1 MRVVN
6 MYETLTFTGGVH
18 KSEEIKELIEDL
30 GGFILQE
37 SIQQMELVLNLAVPL
52 EDVDKIEKKSS
63 ELLGKISVAPMAG
76 SEIAIV
82 SPTLAR
88 HHLPHAA
95 CDISEY
101 LREFGAKDNMIGL
114 ARGDGKG
121 TSGITEEEK
130 SLIEEHDIAVFALGS
145 FENCIKEKAFLYD
158 DIDIPV
164 IVTGSPYMDSDALPG
179 ADAYVGGLGR
189 IPRRLRRGP
198 DIRALDT
205 LVETIESI
213 LNDKK
218 REMALDAPL
227 VPSIVVKNAIE
238 NQVREIKDVISPTPV
253 TSQLDGVR
261 VKIIYDTYADV
272 IANVNIDGKKLSE
285 LAEIKKSFMY
295 DYILVKINSESSL
308 VEDSNY
314 IFFFLAYSS
323 HSEEIN
329 SIH

>member
-1 MRVVN
+1 
-6 MYETLTFTGGVH
+6 MYESLTFTGGVH

-37 SIQQMELVLNLAVPL
+37 SIQQMELVLNIAIPI
-52 EDVDKIEKKSS
+52 EDVDKIEDKSR
-63 ELLGKISVAPMAG
+63 ELLAKLSVAPMAG

-95 CDISEY
+95 CDMSEY

-130 SLIEEHDIAVFALGS
+130 RLIEEHDIAVFALGS

-164 IVTGSPYMDSDALPG
+164 IVTGAPDISVDELPG

-198 DIRALDT
+198 DIRALDK
-205 LVETIESI
+205 LVETIEQI
-213 LNDKK
+213 LSDRK

-238 NQVREIKDVISPTPV
+238 NQVSEIKDVISPTPV

-261 VKIIYDTYADV
+261 VKLNYDKYADV
-272 IANVNIDGKKLSE
+272 IADVVIDGKKLSE

-295 DYILVKINSESSL
+295 DYILVKIHNESSL
-308 VEDSNY
+308 VEDS
-314 IFFFLAYSS
+314 S
-323 HSEEIN
+323 
-329 SIH
+329 

>member
-1 MRVVN
+1 
-6 MYETLTFTGGVH
+6 MYESLTFTGGVH

-37 SIQQMELVLNLAVPL
+37 SIQQMELVLNIAIPI
-52 EDVDKIEKKSS
+52 EDVDKIEDKSR
-63 ELLGKISVAPMAG
+63 ELLAKLSVAPMAG

-130 SLIEEHDIAVFALGS
+130 RLIEEHDIAVFALGS

-164 IVTGSPYMDSDALPG
+164 IVTGAPDISVDELPG

-198 DIRALDT
+198 DIRALDK
-205 LVETIESI
+205 LVETIEQI
-213 LNDKK
+213 LSDRK

-227 VPSIVVKNAIE
+227 VPAIVVKNAIE
-238 NQVREIKDVISPTPV
+238 NQVSEIKDVISPTPV

-261 VKIIYDTYADV
+261 VKLNYDKYADL
-272 IANVNIDGKKLSE
+272 IADVVIDGKKLSE

-308 VEDSNY
+308 VEDSN
-314 IFFFLAYSS
+314 
-323 HSEEIN
+323 
-329 SIH
+329 

>member
-1 MRVVN
+1 

-18 KSEEIKELIEDL
+18 KSEEFKELVEDL
-30 GGFILQE
+30 GGFILQDN
-37 SIQQMELVLNLAVPL
+37 ILQMELVLSIAVPL
-52 EDVDKIEKKSS
+52 EDVDKIERKAD
-63 ELLGKISVAPMAG
+63 ELLAKISVAPMAG

-101 LREFGAKDNMIGL
+101 LREYGAKDNMVGL

-130 SLIEEHDIAVFALGS
+130 RLIEEHDIAIFALGS
-145 FENCIKEKAFLYD
+145 FENCIKEKSFLYD
-158 DIDIPV
+158 DINIPV
-164 IVTGSPYMDSDALPG
+164 IVTGAPDIPVDELPG

-198 DIRALDT
+198 DIRALDK
-205 LVETIESI
+205 LVETVEKI
-213 LNDKK
+213 LTDKK
-218 REMALDAPL
+218 HEMILDPPL

-238 NQVREIKDVISPTPV
+238 NQVREVKDIFSPYPV

-261 VKIIYDTYADV
+261 VKLNYDEYADV
-272 IANVNIDGKKLSE
+272 IANVVVDGKKLSE
-285 LAEIKKSFMY
+285 IAEIKKSFMY

-308 VEDSNY
+308 VEDSN
-314 IFFFLAYSS
+314 
-323 HSEEIN
+323 
-329 SIH
+329 

>member
-1 MRVVN
+1 
-6 MYETLTFTGGVH
+6 MYESLIFTGGVH

-37 SIQQMELVLNLAVPL
+37 SIQQMELVLNLAVPI
-52 EDVDKIEKKSS
+52 EDVDKIEEKSH
-63 ELLGKISVAPMAG
+63 ELLAKLAVAPMAG
-76 SEIAIV
+76 SEIAII

-121 TSGITEEEK
+121 TSGITENEK
-130 SLIEEHDIAVFALGS
+130 SLIEEHDVAVFVLGS
-145 FENCIKEKAFLYD
+145 FENCIKEKSFLYD

-164 IVTGSPYMDSDALPG
+164 VVTGAPDIPVEELPG

-198 DIRALDT
+198 DVRALDK
-205 LVETIESI
+205 LVETIEQV
-213 LNDKK
+213 LGDKK
-218 REMALDAPL
+218 REMTLDAPL
-227 VPSIVVKNAIE
+227 VPAIVVKNAIE
-238 NQVREIKDVISPTPV
+238 NQVDEIKDVISPTPV

-261 VKIIYDTYADV
+261 VKLNYDKYADL
-272 IANVNIDGKKLSE
+272 IANVVIDGKKLSE
-285 LAEIKKSFMY
+285 IAEIKKSFMY

-308 VEDSNY
+308 VEDSN
-314 IFFFLAYSS
+314 
-323 HSEEIN
+323 
-329 SIH
+329 

>member
-1 MRVVN
+1 MHFLRVVN
-6 MYETLTFTGGVH
+6 MYETLTFNGGVH

-37 SIQQMELVLNLAVPL
+37 SIQQMELVLNIAVPM
-52 EDVDKIEKKSS
+52 EDVDKIEAKSK
-63 ELLGKISVAPMAG
+63 ELLGKLSVAPMAG

-101 LREFGAKDNMIGL
+101 LREYGAKDNMIGL

-121 TSGITEEEK
+121 TSGITEEER

-158 DIDIPV
+158 NIDIPV
-164 IVTGSPYMDSDALPG
+164 IVTGAPYMDVEDLPG

-198 DIRALDT
+198 DIRALDN
-205 LVETIESI
+205 LVVTIEKI

-218 REMALDAPL
+218 REMVLDAPL
-227 VPSIVVKNAIE
+227 VPPIVVKNAIE
-238 NQVREIKDVISPTPV
+238 NQVKEIKNVISPAPV

-261 VKIIYDTYADV
+261 VKLNYDEYADK
-272 IANVNIDGKKLSE
+272 IADVDIDGKKLSE

-308 VEDSNY
+308 IEN
-314 IFFFLAYSS
+314 L
-323 HSEEIN
+323 N
-329 SIH
+329 

>member
-1 MRVVN
+1 
-6 MYETLTFTGGVH
+6 MYESLTFTGGVH

-37 SIQQMELVLNLAVPL
+37 SIQQMELVLNIAIPI
-52 EDVDKIEKKSS
+52 EDVDKIEDKSR
-63 ELLGKISVAPMAG
+63 ELLAKLSVAPMAG

-130 SLIEEHDIAVFALGS
+130 RLIEEHDIAVFALGS

-164 IVTGSPYMDSDALPG
+164 IVTGAPDISVDELPG

-198 DIRALDT
+198 DIRALDK
-205 LVETIESI
+205 LVETIEQI
-213 LNDKK
+213 LSDRK

-238 NQVREIKDVISPTPV
+238 NQVSEIKDVISPTPV

-261 VKIIYDTYADV
+261 VKLNYEKYADV
-272 IANVNIDGKKLSE
+272 IADVVIDGKKLSE

-295 DYILVKINSESSL
+295 DYILVKIHNESSL
-308 VEDSNY
+308 VGDSN
-314 IFFFLAYSS
+314 
-323 HSEEIN
+323 
-329 SIH
+329 

>member
-1 MRVVN
+1 

-18 KSEEIKELIEDL
+18 RSEEIRELIEDL
-30 GGFILQE
+30 GGFILQD
-37 SIQQMELVLNLAVPL
+37 SIQQMELVLNIAVPL
-52 EDVDKIEKKSS
+52 EDVDKVEKKAD
-63 ELLGKISVAPMAG
+63 ELLGKISIAPMAG

-101 LREFGAKDNMIGL
+101 LREYGAKDNMIGL

-130 SLIEEHDIAVFALGS
+130 SLIEEHDIAIFALGS

-164 IVTGSPYMDSDALPG
+164 IVTGAPEIPIEELPG
-179 ADAYVGGLGR
+179 ADAYVGDLGR

-198 DIRALDT
+198 DIRALDK
-205 LVETIESI
+205 LVETTEAI
-213 LNDKK
+213 LNDRK

-227 VPSIVVKNAIE
+227 VPAIVVKNAIE
-238 NQVREIKDVISPTPV
+238 NQIREIKDVISPAPV

-261 VKIIYDTYADV
+261 VKLNYYEYADAISNVV
-272 IANVNIDGKKLSE
+272 INGKKLSE

-308 VEDSNY
+308 VENSN
-314 IFFFLAYSS
+314 
-323 HSEEIN
+323 
-329 SIH
+329 

>member
-1 MRVVN
+1 

-30 GGFILQE
+30 GGFILLD
-37 SIQQMELVLNLAVPL
+37 SIQQMELVLNMAVPI
-52 EDVDKIEKKSS
+52 EDVDKIEEKSES
-63 ELLGKISVAPMAG
+63 LLAKLSVAPMAG

-121 TSGITEEEK
+121 TAGITEHEK
-130 SLIEEHDIAVFALGS
+130 KLIEEHDIVIFALGS

-164 IVTGSPYMDSDALPG
+164 VVTGAPDIPVEELPG

-198 DIRALDT
+198 DIRALDK
-205 LVETIESI
+205 LVETIEQI
-213 LNDKK
+213 LKDRK
-218 REMALDAPL
+218 REMALDPPL

-238 NQVREIKDVISPTPV
+238 NQVKEIEQAVSPTPV

-261 VKIIYDTYADV
+261 VKLDYDKYADT
-272 IANVNIDGKKLSE
+272 IADVVIDGKKLSE
-285 LAEIKKSFMY
+285 IAEIKKSFMY

-308 VEDSNY
+308 VEDSN
-314 IFFFLAYSS
+314 
-323 HSEEIN
+323 
-329 SIH
+329 

>member
-1 MRVVN
+1 

-30 GGFILQE
+30 GGFILQD
-37 SIQQMELVLNLAVPL
+37 SILQMELVLNMAVPL
-52 EDVDKIEKKSS
+52 EDVDKVEKKAE
-63 ELLGKISVAPMAG
+63 ELLGKISIAPMAG

-130 SLIEEHDIAVFALGS
+130 SLIEEHDVAIFALGS

-164 IVTGSPYMDSDALPG
+164 IVTGAPDIPIEELPG
-179 ADAYVGGLGR
+179 ADAYVGDLGR

-198 DIRALDT
+198 DVRALDR
-205 LVETIESI
+205 LVETVERI

-227 VPSIVVKNAIE
+227 VPAIVVKNAIE
-238 NQVREIKDVISPTPV
+238 NQVKEIKDVISPTPV

-261 VKIIYDTYADV
+261 VKLNYDNYADV
-272 IANVNIDGKKLSE
+272 IANVVIDGRKLSE

-295 DYILVKINSESSL
+295 DYILVKIHSESSL
-308 VEDSNY
+308 VEDSN
-314 IFFFLAYSS
+314 
-323 HSEEIN
+323 
-329 SIH
+329 

>member
-1 MRVVN
+1 

-18 KSEEIKELIEDL
+18 RSDEVRELIEDL
-30 GGFILQE
+30 GGFILQD
-37 SIQQMELVLNLAVPL
+37 SVQQMELVLNIAVPL
-52 EDVDKIEKKSS
+52 EDVGKVEEKAK
-63 ELLGKISVAPMAG
+63 ELLGKISIAPMAG

-101 LREFGAKDNMIGL
+101 LREYGAKDNMIGL

-130 SLIEEHDIAVFALGS
+130 SLIEEHDVAIFALGS

-164 IVTGSPYMDSDALPG
+164 IVTGAPEIPIEELPG
-179 ADAYVGGLGR
+179 ADAYVGDLGR

-198 DIRALDT
+198 DIRALDK
-205 LVETIESI
+205 LVETTEQI
-213 LNDKK
+213 LNNRKK
-218 REMALDAPL
+218 EMALDPPL
-227 VPSIVVKNAIE
+227 VPAIVVKNAIE
-238 NQVREIKDVISPTPV
+238 NQIREIKDVISPAPV

-261 VKIIYDTYADV
+261 VKLNYDKYAED
-272 IANVNIDGKKLSE
+272 IGNVVIDGKKLSE

-295 DYILVKINSESSL
+295 DYILVKINTESSL
-308 VEDSNY
+308 VEDSN
-314 IFFFLAYSS
+314 
-323 HSEEIN
+323 
-329 SIH
+329 

>member
-1 MRVVN
+1 
-6 MYETLTFTGGVH
+6 MYESLIFTGGVH

-37 SIQQMELVLNLAVPL
+37 SIQQMELVLNLAVPI
-52 EDVDKIEKKSS
+52 EDVNKIEEKSH
-63 ELLGKISVAPMAG
+63 ELLAKLAVAPMAG
-76 SEIAIV
+76 SEIAII

-121 TSGITEEEK
+121 TSGITENEK
-130 SLIEEHDIAVFALGS
+130 SLIEEHDIAVFVLGS
-145 FENCIKEKAFLYD
+145 FENCIKEKSFLYD

-164 IVTGSPYMDSDALPG
+164 IVTGAPDIPVEELPG

-198 DIRALDT
+198 DVRALDK
-205 LVETIESI
+205 LVETIEQI
-213 LNDKK
+213 LGDKK
-218 REMALDAPL
+218 REMTLDAPL

-238 NQVREIKDVISPTPV
+238 NQVDEIKDVISPTPV

-261 VKIIYDTYADV
+261 VKLNYDKYADL
-272 IANVNIDGKKLSE
+272 IANVVIDGKKLSE
-285 LAEIKKSFMY
+285 IAEIKKSFMY

-308 VEDSNY
+308 VENSN
-314 IFFFLAYSS
+314 
-323 HSEEIN
+323 
-329 SIH
+329 

>member
-1 MRVVN
+1 MHFLRVGK
-6 MYETLTFTGGVH
+6 MYESLIFTGGGH

-37 SIQQMELVLNLAVPL
+37 SIQQMELVLNLAVPI
-52 EDVDKIEKKSS
+52 EDVDKIEEKSG
-63 ELLGKISVAPMAG
+63 ELLGKLAVAPMAG
-76 SEIAIV
+76 SEIAII

-164 IVTGSPYMDSDALPG
+164 IVTGAPEIPVEELPG

-198 DIRALDT
+198 DIRALEK
-205 LVETIESI
+205 LVETIEQI
-213 LNDKK
+213 LSDKK

-227 VPSIVVKNAIE
+227 VPAIVVKNAIE
-238 NQVREIKDVISPTPV
+238 NQVDEIKDVISPTPV

-261 VKIIYDTYADV
+261 VKLNYDKYADTIADV
-272 IANVNIDGKKLSE
+272 IIDGRKLSE
-285 LAEIKKSFMY
+285 IAEIKKSKMY

-308 VEDSNY
+308 VEDSN
-314 IFFFLAYSS
+314 
-323 HSEEIN
+323 
-329 SIH
+329 

>member
-1 MRVVN
+1 

-18 KSEEIKELIEDL
+18 RSDEVRELIEDL
-30 GGFILQE
+30 GGFILQD
-37 SIQQMELVLNLAVPL
+37 SVQQMELVLNIAVPL
-52 EDVDKIEKKSS
+52 EDVGKVEEKAK
-63 ELLGKISVAPMAG
+63 ELLGKISIAPMAG

-101 LREFGAKDNMIGL
+101 LREYGAKDNMIGL

-121 TSGITEEEK
+121 TSGITEQEK
-130 SLIEEHDIAVFALGS
+130 SLIEEHDVAIFALGS

-164 IVTGSPYMDSDALPG
+164 IVTGAPEIPVEELPG
-179 ADAYVGGLGR
+179 ADAYVGDLGR

-198 DIRALDT
+198 DIRALDK
-205 LVETIESI
+205 LVETTEKI
-213 LNDKK
+213 LNNRKK
-218 REMALDAPL
+218 EMALDPPL
-227 VPSIVVKNAIE
+227 VPAIVVKNAIE
-238 NQVREIKDVISPTPV
+238 NQIREIKDVISPAPV

-261 VKIIYDTYADV
+261 VKLNYDKYAED
-272 IANVNIDGKKLSE
+272 IGNVVIDGKKLSE

-295 DYILVKINSESSL
+295 DYILVKINTESSL
-308 VEDSNY
+308 VEDSN
-314 IFFFLAYSS
+314 
-323 HSEEIN
+323 
-329 SIH
+329 

>member
-1 MRVVN
+1 
-6 MYETLTFTGGVH
+6 MYESLIFTGGVH

-37 SIQQMELVLNLAVPL
+37 SIQQMELVLNLAVPI
-52 EDVDKIEKKSS
+52 EDVDKIEEKSG
-63 ELLGKISVAPMAG
+63 ELLGKLAVAPMAG
-76 SEIAIV
+76 SEIAII

-164 IVTGSPYMDSDALPG
+164 IVTGAPEIPVEELPG

-198 DIRALDT
+198 DIRALEK
-205 LVETIESI
+205 LVETIEQI
-213 LNDKK
+213 LSDKK

-227 VPSIVVKNAIE
+227 VPAIVVKNAIE
-238 NQVREIKDVISPTPV
+238 NQVDEIKDVISPTPV

-261 VKIIYDTYADV
+261 VKLNYDKYADTIADV
-272 IANVNIDGKKLSE
+272 IIDGRKLSE
-285 LAEIKKSFMY
+285 IAEIKKSKMY

-308 VEDSNY
+308 VEDSN
-314 IFFFLAYSS
+314 
-323 HSEEIN
+323 
-329 SIH
+329 

>member
-1 MRVVN
+1 

-37 SIQQMELVLNLAVPL
+37 SIQQMELVLNIAVPL
-52 EDVDKIEKKSS
+52 EDVDKIEVKSK
-63 ELLGKISVAPMAG
+63 ELLGKLSVAPMAG

-101 LREFGAKDNMIGL
+101 LREYGAKDNMIGL

-130 SLIEEHDIAVFALGS
+130 SLIEEHDIAIFALGS
-145 FENCIKEKAFLYD
+145 FENCIKEKSFLYD
-158 DIDIPV
+158 DITIPV
-164 IVTGSPYMDSDALPG
+164 IVTGAPDIDVEELPG
-179 ADAYVGGLGR
+179 ADAYVGDLGR

-198 DIRALDT
+198 DIRALDK
-205 LVETIESI
+205 LVETTEKI
-213 LNDKK
+213 LNDRK
-218 REMALDAPL
+218 REMVLDPPL

-238 NQVREIKDVISPTPV
+238 NQVREIKDVISPAPV

-261 VKIIYDTYADV
+261 VKLNYDKHADT
-272 IANVNIDGKKLSE
+272 IANVVIDGRKLSE
-285 LAEIKKSFMY
+285 IADIKKSFMY
-295 DYILVKINSESSL
+295 DYILVKIDSESSL
-308 VEDSNY
+308 VEDSN
-314 IFFFLAYSS
+314 
-323 HSEEIN
+323 
-329 SIH
+329 

>member
-1 MRVVN
+1 
-6 MYETLTFTGGVH
+6 MYETLTFNGGIH

-37 SIQQMELVLNLAVPL
+37 SIQQMELVLNLAVPI
-52 EDVDKIEKKSS
+52 EDVDKVEIKAK
-63 ELLGKISVAPMAG
+63 ELLGKISIAPMAG

-101 LREFGAKDNMIGL
+101 LREYGAKDNMIGL

-158 DIDIPV
+158 DLDIPV
-164 IVTGSPYMDSDALPG
+164 IVTGSPYLDVNELPG
-179 ADAYVGGLGR
+179 AEAYVGGLGR

-198 DIRALDT
+198 DIRALDN
-205 LVETIESI
+205 LVETIEKI

-218 REMALDAPL
+218 REMTLDAPL
-227 VPSIVVKNAIE
+227 VPPIVVKNAIE
-238 NQVREIKDVISPTPV
+238 NQVKEVKSIISPAPV

-261 VKIIYDTYADV
+261 VKLDYDKYADT
-272 IANVNIDGKKLSE
+272 IADVVVDDKKLSE
-285 LAEIKKSFMY
+285 IAEIKKSFMY

-308 VEDSNY
+308 VEDSN
-314 IFFFLAYSS
+314 
-323 HSEEIN
+323 
-329 SIH
+329 

>member
-1 MRVVN
+1 MHFLRVVN
-6 MYETLTFTGGVH
+6 MYESLTFTGGVH

-37 SIQQMELVLNLAVPL
+37 SIQQMELVLNIAIPI
-52 EDVDKIEKKSS
+52 EDVDKIEDKSR
-63 ELLGKISVAPMAG
+63 ELLAKLSVAPMAG

-130 SLIEEHDIAVFALGS
+130 RLIEEHDIAVFALGS

-164 IVTGSPYMDSDALPG
+164 IVTGAPDISVDELPG

-198 DIRALDT
+198 DIRALDK
-205 LVETIESI
+205 LVETIEQI
-213 LNDKK
+213 LSDRK

-238 NQVREIKDVISPTPV
+238 NQVSEIKDVISPTPV

-261 VKIIYDTYADV
+261 VKLNYDKYADL
-272 IANVNIDGKKLSE
+272 IADVVIDGKKLSE

-308 VEDSNY
+308 VEDSN
-314 IFFFLAYSS
+314 
-323 HSEEIN
+323 
-329 SIH
+329 

>member
-1 MRVVN
+1 

-37 SIQQMELVLNLAVPL
+37 SIQQMELVLNMAVPMG
-52 EDVDKIEKKSS
+52 DVDKVEAKSK

-95 CDISEY
+95 CDMSEY

-130 SLIEEHDIAVFALGS
+130 RLIEEHDIAVFALGS

-164 IVTGSPYMDSDALPG
+164 IVTGAPDISVDELPG

-198 DIRALDT
+198 DIRALDK
-205 LVETIESI
+205 LVETIEQI
-213 LNDKK
+213 LSDRK

-238 NQVREIKDVISPTPV
+238 NQVSEIKDVISPTPV

-261 VKIIYDTYADV
+261 VKLNYDKYADL
-272 IANVNIDGKKLSE
+272 IADVVIDGKKLSE

-308 VEDSNY
+308 VEDSN
-314 IFFFLAYSS
+314 
-323 HSEEIN
+323 
-329 SIH
+329 

>member
-1 MRVVN
+1 

-114 ARGDGKG
+114 ARGDGIG

-261 VKIIYDTYADV
+261 VKLNYDTYADV

-308 VEDSNY
+308 VEDSN
-314 IFFFLAYSS
+314 
-323 HSEEIN
+323 
-329 SIH
+329 

>member
-1 MRVVN
+1 
-6 MYETLTFTGGVH
+6 MYESLTFTGGVH

-37 SIQQMELVLNLAVPL
+37 SIQQMELVLNLAVPI
-52 EDVDKIEKKSS
+52 EDVNKIEEKSH
-63 ELLGKISVAPMAG
+63 ELLAKLAVAPMAG
-76 SEIAIV
+76 SEIAII

-121 TSGITEEEK
+121 TSGITENEK
-130 SLIEEHDIAVFALGS
+130 SLIEEHDVAVFVLGS
-145 FENCIKEKAFLYD
+145 FENCIKEKSFLYD

-164 IVTGSPYMDSDALPG
+164 VVTGAPDIPVEELPG

-198 DIRALDT
+198 DVRALDK
-205 LVETIESI
+205 LVETIEQV
-213 LNDKK
+213 LGDKK
-218 REMALDAPL
+218 REMTLDAPL
-227 VPSIVVKNAIE
+227 VPAIVVKNAIE
-238 NQVREIKDVISPTPV
+238 NQVDEIKDVISPTPV

-261 VKIIYDTYADV
+261 VKLNYDKYADL
-272 IANVNIDGKKLSE
+272 IANVVIDGKKLSE
-285 LAEIKKSFMY
+285 IAEIKKSFMY

-308 VEDSNY
+308 VENSN
-314 IFFFLAYSS
+314 
-323 HSEEIN
+323 
-329 SIH
+329 

>member
-1 MRVVN
+1 
-6 MYETLTFTGGVH
+6 MYETLIFTGGVH
-18 KSEEIKELIEDL
+18 KSEEIRELIEDL
-30 GGFILQE
+30 GGFILQD
-37 SIQQMELVLNLAVPL
+37 SIQQMELVLNMAVPM
-52 EDVDKIEKKSS
+52 EDVDKIEEKSK
-63 ELLGKISVAPMAG
+63 ELLAKLSVAPMAG

-101 LREFGAKDNMIGL
+101 LREYGAKDNMIGL

-130 SLIEEHDIAVFALGS
+130 GLIEEHDIAVFALGS

-164 IVTGSPYMDSDALPG
+164 VVTGAPDIDIEELPG
-179 ADAYVGGLGR
+179 ADAYVGDLGR

-198 DIRALDT
+198 DIRALDK
-205 LVETIESI
+205 LVETLERI

-218 REMALDAPL
+218 REMALDPPL

-238 NQVREIKDVISPTPV
+238 NQVSEVKHVISPTPV

-261 VKIIYDTYADV
+261 VKLNYDKYADE
-272 IANVNIDGKKLSE
+272 IANVVVEGKKLSE
-285 LAEIKKSFMY
+285 IAEIKKSFMY

-308 VEDSNY
+308 VEDSN
-314 IFFFLAYSS
+314 
-323 HSEEIN
+323 
-329 SIH
+329 

>member
-1 MRVVN
+1 
-6 MYETLTFTGGVH
+6 MYESLTFTGGVH

-37 SIQQMELVLNLAVPL
+37 SIQQMELVLNIAIPI
-52 EDVDKIEKKSS
+52 EDVDKIEDKSR
-63 ELLGKISVAPMAG
+63 ELLAKLSVAPMAG

-130 SLIEEHDIAVFALGS
+130 RLIEEHDIAVFALGS

-164 IVTGSPYMDSDALPG
+164 IVTGAPDISVDELPG

-198 DIRALDT
+198 DIRALDK
-205 LVETIESI
+205 LVETIEQI
-213 LNDKK
+213 LSDRK

-238 NQVREIKDVISPTPV
+238 NQVSEIKDVISPTPV

-261 VKIIYDTYADV
+261 VKLNYDKYVDV
-272 IANVNIDGKKLSE
+272 IADVVIDGKKLSE

-295 DYILVKINSESSL
+295 DYILVKIHNESSL
-308 VEDSNY
+308 VEDSN
-314 IFFFLAYSS
+314 
-323 HSEEIN
+323 
-329 SIH
+329 

>member
-1 MRVVN
+1 
-6 MYETLTFTGGVH
+6 MYESLIFTGGVH

-37 SIQQMELVLNLAVPL
+37 SIQQMELVLNLAVPI
-52 EDVDKIEKKSS
+52 EDVDKIEEKSH
-63 ELLGKISVAPMAG
+63 ELLAKLAVAPMAG
-76 SEIAIV
+76 SEIAII

-121 TSGITEEEK
+121 TSGITENEK
-130 SLIEEHDIAVFALGS
+130 SLIEEHDIAVFVLGS
-145 FENCIKEKAFLYD
+145 FENCIKEKSFLYD

-164 IVTGSPYMDSDALPG
+164 IVTGAPDIPVEELPG

-198 DIRALDT
+198 DVRALDK
-205 LVETIESI
+205 LVETIEQI
-213 LNDKK
+213 LGDKK
-218 REMALDAPL
+218 REMTLDAPL

-238 NQVREIKDVISPTPV
+238 NQVDEIKDVISPTPV

-261 VKIIYDTYADV
+261 VKLNYDKYADL
-272 IANVNIDGKKLSE
+272 IANVVIDGKKLSE
-285 LAEIKKSFMY
+285 IAEIKKSFMY
-295 DYILVKINSESSL
+295 DYILVKINIDNSN
-308 VEDSNY
+308 VENSN
-314 IFFFLAYSS
+314 
-323 HSEEIN
+323 
-329 SIH
+329 

>member
-1 MRVVN
+1 

-18 KSEEIKELIEDL
+18 KSEELKELIEDL

-37 SIQQMELVLNLAVPL
+37 NVFQMDLVLNMAIPL
-52 EDVDKIEKKSS
+52 EDVKKIEEKSK
-63 ELLGKISVAPMAG
+63 ELLGNVSVAPMAG
-76 SEIAIV
+76 SEIVIV

-101 LREFGAKDNMIGL
+101 LREYGAKDNMIGL

-130 SLIEEHDIAVFALGS
+130 KLIEEHDLAIFALGS
-145 FENCIKEKAFLYD
+145 FKQCIIDKSFLFD

-164 IVTGSPYMDSDALPG
+164 IVTGAPDIPLEELPG

-198 DIRALDT
+198 DIRALDK
-205 LVETIESI
+205 LVETAEEI
-213 LNDKK
+213 LNNKK
-218 REMALDAPL
+218 REMVHDAPL
-227 VPSIVVKNAIE
+227 VPPIVVKNAIE
-238 NQVREIKDVISPTPV
+238 HQVPAINDVISPLPV
-253 TSQLDGVR
+253 TGQLDGVR
-261 VKIIYDTYADV
+261 VKLDYDKYHEEIENV
-272 IANVNIDGKKLSE
+272 IVDGKKLSE

-295 DYILVKINSESSL
+295 DYILVKIYSESSL
-308 VEDSNY
+308 
-314 IFFFLAYSS
+314 IQ
-323 HSEEIN
+323 
-329 SIH
+329 